1 MWVQF
6 EIPLQNRRIMKSL
19 FIIPLF
25 IALSACGPSSESHKI
40 AEPQREALEKAKQVE
55 GMVLKQAEEQASAV
69 ENN

>member
-1 MWVQF
+1 
-6 EIPLQNRRIMKSL
+6 MKSL

-25 IALSACGPSSESHKI
+25 IALSACGPSSEPHKI